1 MDERTCRI
9 CGCTDITPC
18 VGEDFTCSWADVDLC
33 TFCADDGD
41 DEQEDDEPLV
51 RLYSEGEANL
61 ILRGG
66 L

>member
-33 TFCADDGD
+33 TFCA
-41 DEQEDDEPLV
+41 EQESDDEPLV
-51 RLYSEGEANL
+51 QIYSEGEANL